1 MTTDSR
7 NLVLV
12 SIDSLR
18 GDHCGFLGDDRGLT
32 PTLDALAAE
41 GVAYRNAIAPGPQT
55 FSSMPTVFTGRRRR
69 PTSLD
74 EYPQRTHWE
83 RRLAAINEHM
93 RRHASI
99 AERLGER
106 GYDTGAVTPNPW
118 TSTASGFDRGF
129 DEFVDFSEA
138 DSGGW
143 VTSVADRLP
152 GVDADSRPVELVS
165 NLVSGSEFF
174 ARWET
179 LYDDIERV
187 RESLSEPYFLWVFV
201 LDTHFPFI
209 PARAHREEQ
218 GLLGTYYGTYRSSDP
233 MRGKGGELSPR
244 VRESVLRSYRDTV
257 RSADAFVA
265 RLRADLAGDDPAL
278 IVHADHGESFGD
290 HGNYGHHHREV
301 YEENVRVPYLVHN
314 AGVSAEVTEPTS
326 LSSVHDTA
334 LDIARDG
341 TFDPAAAAAPYVVSS
356 SECGTNRA
364 MRGVPFKRVESGG
377 EARLF
382 DLAVDPGERS
392 DVSGAHPGVM
402 TELGRRL
409 DRVDDDAA
417 EAERIHAAARR
428 VVDRNE
434 V

>member
-1 MTTDSR
+1 MSDSR
-7 NLVLV
+7 NVVLV

-32 PTLDALAAE
+32 PTLDTLASE

-55 FSSMPTVFTGRRRR
+55 FSSMPGIFTGRRRR
-69 PTSLD
+69 PTGLD
-74 EYPQRTHWE
+74 EFPQASHWE
-83 RRLAAINEHM
+83 RRLAAIDEHM
-93 RRHASI
+93 RRHASL
-99 AERLGER
+99 AERLAER

-129 DEFVDFSEA
+129 DEFVDFSET
-138 DSGGW
+138 DDGGW
-143 VTSVADRLP
+143 VNSIADRIP
-152 GVDADSRPVELVS
+152 GVDPDSRPVELVS

-209 PARAHREEQ
+209 PSRAHREEQ
-218 GLLGTYYGTYRSSDP
+218 SLFGTYYGAYRSSDP

-257 RSADAFVA
+257 RSADAFVDT
-265 RLRADLAGDDPAL
+265 LRSDLACDDPAL
-278 IVHADHGESFGD
+278 LVHSDHGESFGD

-314 AGVSAEVTEPTS
+314 AGVTAEVTEPTS
-326 LSSVHDTA
+326 LLSVHDA
-334 LDIARDG
+334 VLEIARDG
-341 TFDPAAAAAPYVVSS
+341 TFDPAAAAAPYVFAS

-364 MRGVPFKRVESGG
+364 MRGVPFKRMESCDA
-377 EARLF
+377 ARLF
-382 DLAVDPGERS
+382 DLDVDPDERS
-392 DVSGAHPGVM
+392 DISAARPGVM

-409 DRVDDDAA
+409 ERVDGDAA
-417 EAERIHAAARR
+417 ERERIHDAARR
-428 VVDRNE
+428 VAAADE
-434 V
+434 L